1 VDVRVVVEVVLSVVW
16 ARMRERKERSEKRVS
31 VGRCIFSWRLSIGWV
46 DGYGIDEI
54 DRCAR
59 DGYNAMR

>member
-16 ARMRERKERSEKRVS
+16 ARTRERKERREKRVS
-31 VGRCIFSWRLSIGWV
+31 VGRCIFVGGGVVSGV
-46 DGYGIDEI
+46 EM
-54 DRCAR
+54 RCAR